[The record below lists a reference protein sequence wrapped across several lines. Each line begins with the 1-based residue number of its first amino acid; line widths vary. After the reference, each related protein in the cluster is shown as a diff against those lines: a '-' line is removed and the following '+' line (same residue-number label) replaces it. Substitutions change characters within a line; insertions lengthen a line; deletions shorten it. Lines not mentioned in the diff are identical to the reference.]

1 MAQETL
7 KITITADNQQAVQNI
22 QQTVT
27 ATNQL
32 GNAFKTLP
40 STSNSATYALSNLS
54 RVAQDAPYGFIG
66 IANNLNPLLESFQ
79 KLKVEAGSSSGALKA
94 MAQGLIG
101 PAGIGLALGAVSS
114 IIVAFGPKI
123 MDFINGTSKATQVE
137 DKFATSL
144 RDARAEA
151 SETGIRLQSYLIIS
165 ESANVSEER
174 RAEALKAVVTE
185 LSKVNSAYASTIT
198 NVDQARA
205 AVDLYTKALVAQAIT
220 SRYIDQIADK
230 TVALNDV
237 TKKALQ
243 AATDYNK
250 ASQKLAET
258 PVPISDQIGVYQRIT
273 ENAIQAGK
281 VYTNF
286 ANETI
291 SLSSSITELNKDL
304 ENTIQISLSN
314 PFFVLDKGAKELSK
328 STKEVADNIQRIG
341 KQARPLGPDANQ
353 PILQER
359 RALPSLAN
367 APQTFTGNNN
377 AIIEA
382 ERYLALK
389 KLADAQK
396 VYNMQLQFANNIT
409 DTITPAFEAM
419 FQAMANGES
428 ISKALEQSFKQII
441 VQLATMIVKAL
452 IFKAIMSALGIPVAG
467 GGGGGFANF
476 NPIGASGDGSG
487 AFVLRGQDLLLAT
500 NRAQKASNL
509 KGQNISLA

>member
-7 KITITADNQQAVQNI
+7 KLTITADTAEALANLNNFIKTSKGLKTEMQNFGNVSG
-22 QQTVT
+22 Q
-27 ATNQL
+27 ATN
-32 GNAFKTLP
+32 
-40 STSNSATYALSNLS
+40 ALTNLS

-79 KLKVEAGSSSGALKA
+79 RLSKEAGGSGAALKA
-94 MAQGLIG
+94 MAGGLMG

-123 MDFINGTSKATQVE
+123 MDFINGTNKATEAE
-137 DKFATSL
+137 DKFAKSL
-144 RDARAEA
+144 SDARAEA
-151 SETGIRLQSYLIIS
+151 SETGIRLQAYLTITQNAS
-165 ESANVSEER
+165 VSDER
-174 RAEALKAVVTE
+174 RAEALRAVKNE
-185 LSKVNSAYASTIT
+185 LGKVNSAYASTIT
-198 NVDQARA
+198 NVDQARS

-258 PVPISDQIGVYQRIT
+258 PVPVSDQIGVYQRIT
-273 ENAIQAGK
+273 ENAIKAGK

-328 STKEVADNIQRIG
+328 STKQVADNIKKIGGEARGISTDMNAPVLLQRGAAPTITSPTG
-341 KQARPLGPDANQ
+341 AAPLGGRTSGYDAIQITRDINEQ
-353 PILQER
+353 TKAQE
-359 RALPSLAN
+359 LFN
-367 APQTFTGNNN
+367 F
-377 AIIEA
+377 
-382 ERYLALK
+382 
-389 KLADAQK
+389 
-396 VYNMQLQFANNIT
+396 QLQQTQAIT
-409 DTITPAFEAM
+409 GLLAPAFDSVI
-419 FQAMANGES
+419 QAMVMGEDVG
-428 ISKALEQSFKQII
+428 KALQAAFQQIVI
-441 VQLATMIVKAL
+441 QLISMVAQAL
-452 IFKAIMSALGIPVAG
+452 LFKAIMAAITGGTSIATDAVG
-467 GGGGGFANF
+467 GGV
-476 NPIGASGDGSG
+476 GSG
-487 AFVLRGQDLLLAT
+487 AGNFLGEFLLKGSDLVLAT
-500 NRAQKASNL
+500 QRANNNL
-509 KGQNISLA
+509 NIRRGN